1 MTSITAVIV
10 HYHEEPAQ
18 LRAAI
23 DSLLAQTRPPAEI
36 LVLDNERSGALAATL
51 DGYGPQIR
59 SIDAGSNLGYVAINL
74 AATHASGDHLL
85 CLNPDAR
92 AQEDCL
98 ALLAEQADA
107 DPTVALVGAQI
118 LLADGAT
125 RNAGA
130 NPLHPTGIS
139 PAGGYGEPRE
149 HGEPR
154 EAIVVSG
161 ACFLA
166 RREAFLAIGGFNED
180 FFLYYEDVD
189 LCWRTWIAG
198 GRVLYC
204 PAALVRHDYRFG
216 GSPGKWFLL
225 ERNRLAAVFANY
237 ERRTLVLLAP
247 LLVLTELGLLVV
259 AAAGGWLPQKLRAYG
274 SLYARRARL
283 VEHRR
288 AVQASRRRSDRELLA
303 LFDDRLDSKLL
314 PRLGAALAN
323 VVCVPYLF
331 AVRRLVR

>member
-51 DGYGPQIR
+51 AGYGPQVR
-59 SIDAGSNLGYVAINL
+59 SIDAGENRGYVAINL
-74 AATHASGDHLL
+74 AAAQASGDHLL

-92 AQEDCL
+92 AHEDCL
-98 ALLAEQADA
+98 ALLAALADA
-107 DPTVALVGAQI
+107 DPAVAVVGAQI
-118 LLADGAT
+118 LLDDGVT

-166 RREAFLAIGGFNED
+166 RRDAFLALGGFVED

-189 LCWRTWIAG
+189 LCWRAWIAG
-198 GRVLYC
+198 RRVLYC
-204 PAALVRHDYRFG
+204 PQAVVRHGYQFG

-225 ERNRLAAVFANY
+225 ERNRLSAVLANY
-237 ERRTLVLLAP
+237 ERRTLALLAP
-247 LLVLTELGLLVV
+247 LLALTELGLLVV
-259 AAAGGWLPQKLRAYG
+259 AAAGGWLPEKLRAYR
-274 SLYARRARL
+274 SLYSRRRRL
-283 VEHRR
+283 AEHRR
-288 AVQASRRRSDRELLA
+288 VVQASRRRSDRELLR
-303 LFDDRLDSKLL
+303 LFDDRLDSQLL
-314 PRLGAALAN
+314 PGFGAALAN
-323 VVCVPYLF
+323 LVCVPYLS